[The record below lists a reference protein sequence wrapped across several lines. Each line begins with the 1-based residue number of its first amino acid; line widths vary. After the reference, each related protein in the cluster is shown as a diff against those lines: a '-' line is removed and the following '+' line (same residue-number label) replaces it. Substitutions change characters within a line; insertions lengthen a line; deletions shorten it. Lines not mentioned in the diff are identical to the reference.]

1 PDRPTRQGTP
11 MPSVN
16 PSLPADHGDGG
27 LPATAVISG
36 LDVRDI
42 RFPTSRE
49 LDGSDAM
56 NPMPD
61 YSAAYLTLQTSAGHR
76 GYSLVFTIGRGNDV
90 QAAAIKALEPLVTG
104 VPLADV
110 LRDLGGFS
118 RHLMNDSPTRW
129 LGPEKGV
136 AHMAVGAVVNAAW
149 DLRARLAGR
158 PLWKLLADLTPEE
171 RVRLV

>member
-1 PDRPTRQGTP
+1 

-16 PSLPADHGDGG
+16 PSLPAEHGGG
-27 LPATAVISG
+27 LPATAVITG

-76 GYSLVFTIGRGNDV
+76 GYSLVFTIGRGTDV

-110 LRDLGGFS
+110 LRDLGGFYRHLVYDS
-118 RHLMNDSPTRW
+118 RHDGSAR
-129 LGPEKGV
+129 KK
-136 AHMAVGAVVNAAW
+136 AW
-149 DLRARLAGR
+149 RTW
-158 PLWKLLADLTPEE
+158 P
-171 RVRLV
+171 